1 MIRLLASLAPP
12 VSSTFGPRSLSAA
25 DALDMVGS
33 LNVDDLLDT
42 GCSLDMVGSSDAAGV
57 LDVAGALD
65 PEGRRTGD
73 AVFEV
78 TVAEED
84 LAKLA
89 EVNSVERV
97 ASVDC
102 SDP

>member
-1 MIRLLASLAPP
+1 MIRLLDSLTPL

-33 LNVDDLLDT
+33 LNVDSSLDT
-42 GCSLDMVGSSDAAGV
+42 ACSLGMAGSSDAAGI
-57 LDVAGALD
+57 LDMAGSLD
-65 PEGRRTGD
+65 TEGRRTGD
-73 AVFEV
+73 VEGP
-78 TVAEED
+78 VADED

-89 EVNSVERV
+89 EVKSVERV